1 MSHTTTIENLGRE
14 LARQIHV
21 LAALRDE
28 KQVAMENFKLRE
40 KAITKEI
47 NRLAMDV
54 RTGQSGLFEESE
66 RG

>member
-1 MSHTTTIENLGRE
+1 MDSSMEHLGQE

-28 KQVAMENFKLRE
+28 RKIMMQNFKLQE
-40 KAITKEI
+40 EQINKEI

-54 RTGQSGLFEESE
+54 RMGQASLYPKE
-66 RG
+66 R